1 MAPLL
6 CPPPQGYVAAQWR
19 WQRRGRWG
27 CRQVRMAPTTAS
39 QARPMAAADSGE
51 PSEARMPLPPSPS
64 PPPPPPP
71 ATPHPIASARKRRA
85 THTDAYLE
93 SVYTPAQRPKGREG
107 GIIVARQKKIRI
119 KSFKWLQRVLMNAM
133 FDFTESSHSYAEKL
147 LTTFSIRLHFCRSA
161 RPPKCARREM
171 RGQSRRWHVG
181 ALRPP
186 FDCLQ
191 NHFVAGSQ
199 HDPSQ
204 NAAGLCLFATFFML
218 PPLHT

>member
-1 MAPLL
+1 
-6 CPPPQGYVAAQWR
+6 
-19 WQRRGRWG
+19 
-27 CRQVRMAPTTAS
+27 
-39 QARPMAAADSGE
+39 
-51 PSEARMPLPPSPS
+51 MPLPPSPS

-71 ATPHPIASARKRRA
+71 ATPHPIAAARKRRA
-85 THTDAYLE
+85 TNTDAYLE

-133 FDFTESSHSYAEKL
+133 FDFMESSHSYAKKL
-147 LTTFSIRLHFCRSA
+147 LPERPIRLHFCRSA

-186 FDCLQ
+186 FACRQ

-218 PPLHT
+218 PPLT